1 MWRTDRLL
9 GDGAR
14 MDASGC
20 CRWTAPRPLAAAR
33 GRQAFARFGE
43 QLAAAHLAQ
52 DHALELLGTNLRV
65 AREDLRGELDVV
77 AHDPRSGLLVVC
89 EVKSRSQRDAGG
101 ALETLGARQQ
111 ARIRR
116 MTGVL
121 LADGRLRAREVRF
134 DLVTL
139 DLATLDRATLDRA
152 TLDVGREALLVHHAG
167 AW

>member
-1 MWRTDRLL
+1 
-9 GDGAR
+9 
-14 MDASGC
+14 
-20 CRWTAPRPLAAAR
+20 
-33 GRQAFARFGE
+33 
-43 QLAAAHLAQ
+43 
-52 DHALELLGTNLRV
+52 
-65 AREDLRGELDVV
+65 
-77 AHDPRSGLLVVC
+77 
-89 EVKSRSQRDAGG
+89 
-101 ALETLGARQQ
+101 
-111 ARIRR
+111 